1 MASFLQKFGSWF
13 GFGASLGESKGQQIG
28 TPTSRLVE
36 GTRSIGVD
44 GALQISTFWACV
56 ELRANTV
63 ASLPFFAYKE
73 SDGKRKLARTS
84 RLYSLLHESPNS
96 RMTPLEF
103 WRAMMMSHDVK
114 GNAYARLERDES
126 GEVFAMWPMSP
137 DQTKLVVLDDGSVVY
152 EYTVSGQT
160 VVMQEDSVLHLKGLG
175 NGTVGLERLS
185 YMAATTDELAS
196 AQTAATKL
204 YAASGKPTG
213 VLMIDAPLSPQQRES
228 LRNNYGELASTST
241 QRLAVLEANMK
252 YEQISLSPQEMQLL
266 ETRNYGVV
274 ETCRW
279 MATPPVLVQHNDG
292 VTYNGSEQVI
302 DSWHKLVIRP
312 ILVGIEQAV
321 RKRVMTP
328 RQRASMTVEFSH
340 DALLRGNLKDRL
352 EIYAQAV
359 QNGIYV
365 RNECRQFENLPPIDG
380 ADDLTVQS
388 NLVPIKMLGAVQ
400 KQQSMTPVDKPVQ
413 Q

>member
-13 GFGASLGESKGQQIG
+13 SFGAAMGESKGQQIAA
-28 TPTSRLVE
+28 PTSRLVD
-36 GTRSIGVD
+36 GTRTIGVD

-56 ELRANTV
+56 ELRANTI
-63 ASLPFFAYKE
+63 ASLPFFAYKD
-73 SDGKRKLARTS
+73 SSGQRKLATTS

-96 RMTPLEF
+96 RMTPIEF

-126 GEVFAMWPMSP
+126 GEVLAMWPMSP

-160 VVMQEDSVLHLKGLG
+160 VILQEDSVLHLKGLG
-175 NGTVGLERLS
+175 NGTVGLERLA

-204 YAASGKPTG
+204 YSASGKPTG
-213 VLMIDAPLSPQQRES
+213 VLMVDAPLSNTQREA
-228 LRNNYGELASTST
+228 LRNNYGELASTSN
-241 QRLAVLEANMK
+241 QRLAILEANMK

-274 ETCRW
+274 EVCRW

-321 RKRVMTP
+321 RKRVMTS
-328 RQRASMTVEFSH
+328 RQRAGMTAEFSH
-340 DALLRGNLKDRL
+340 DALLRGNITDRF
-352 EIYAQAV
+352 EVYAKAV
-359 QNGIYV
+359 QNGLKT
-365 RNECRQFENLPPIDG
+365 RNECRQLENDEPIAGGDE
-380 ADDLTVQS
+380 LTVQS
-388 NLVPIKMLGAVQ
+388 NMLPMSKLGQAVASGGTGANIAQ
-400 KQQSMTPVDKPVQ
+400 
-413 Q
+413 